1 MPKRP
6 DLSTSL
12 RNAAG
17 SRKAATAT
25 SAASS
30 GPMPTK
36 SSSVVPPSRV
46 GTVSLT
52 VHVPPIVRDELK
64 RLALDRGTTLHAI
77 CGEAFNMLFAREGK
91 PEIAPATPKR
101 GYVTM

>member
-12 RNAAG
+12 RKAAG
-17 SRKAATAT
+17 SRPTLAPAPAP
-25 SAASS
+25 ANGRASS
-30 GPMPTK
+30 A
-36 SSSVVPPSRV
+36 VPPSRV

-52 VHVPPIVRDELK
+52 VHVPEIVRDQLK
-64 RLALDRGTTLHAI
+64 QLALDRRSTLHAI
-77 CGEAFNMLFAREGK
+77 CGEAFNMLFAREGQ

-101 GYVTM
+101 GSGGM

>member
-1 MPKRP
+1 MAKRP

-17 SRKAATAT
+17 SRPVPAAAPP
-25 SAASS
+25 APA
-30 GPMPTK
+30 PA

-52 VHVPPIVRDELK
+52 VHVPAGVRDQLK
-64 RLALDRGTTLHAI
+64 RLALDRGTTLHAL
-77 CGEAFNMLFAREGK
+77 CGEAFNMLFAREGQ
-91 PEIAPATPKR
+91 PEIAPTTPRR
-101 GYVTM
+101 GAGGM

>member
-17 SRKAATAT
+17 SRPV
-25 SAASS
+25 SAASATPPRTLTGS
-30 GPMPTK
+30 P
-36 SSSVVPPSRV
+36 SVVPPSRV

-52 VHVPPIVRDELK
+52 VHVPAIVRDELK

-101 GYVTM
+101 GNVTL

>member
-12 RNAAG
+12 RNVAG
-17 SRKAATAT
+17 SRPRPAR
-25 SAASS
+25 
-30 GPMPTK
+30 MPPRS

-52 VHVPPIVRDELK
+52 VHVPAIVRDELK

-91 PEIAPATPKR
+91 PEIAPAEPKR
-101 GYVTM
+101 GNVTLQ